1 MNGAVLVVLLG
12 LGGLV
17 WWVFK
22 LAARYERSNE
32 AQHERRE
39 EHARRPRNPRPS
51 APLK

>member
-1 MNGAVLVVLLG
+1 MNGAVLVVLMG

-32 AQHERRE
+32 AQRERQD
-39 EHARRPRNPRPS
+39 EHARRLKHSRPT
-51 APLK
+51 APLN